1 MIHVIN
7 LNNNEKDK
15 LNHSGN
21 MLCDEIFTL
30 FLIPIK
36 QTITLMLSPF
46 YFVIIFTLNTKRA
59 PSVTEV
65 SNQCCKSKS
74 HPGTKGNR

>member
-1 MIHVIN
+1 MINI
-7 LNNNEKDK
+7 NNNEKDK
-15 LNHSGN
+15 LNHSGKT
-21 MLCDEIFTL
+21 LCDATL
-30 FLIPIK
+30 TLLLIPIK